1 MTNREQ
7 IQRDIV
13 IALDFAE
20 QIIDNPSIL
29 DKIPDGAAITFLD
42 DENVKPEKREDKR
55 SEKKYVKVK
64 RQFEVL

>member
-20 QIIDNPSIL
+20 QIIENPSVL
-29 DKIPDGAAITFLD
+29 DKIQEGATITFLD
-42 DENVKPEKREDKR
+42 DENVKPEKSDDSKP
-55 SEKKYVKVK
+55 EKKYVKVK
-64 RQFEVL
+64 RRFEVL

>member
-7 IQRDIV
+7 LQRDMV

-55 SEKKYVKVK
+55 TEKKYVKVK